1 MPPALYHPAEGQV
14 QAAHAFVGKVSARVR
29 DKLVPVAVRLMDE
42 DPEAMREENMHPQN
56 VEFFKALA
64 GTQMMQVHYEKLE
77 QELSRV
83 QQRGTPVV

>member
-1 MPPALYHPAEGQV
+1 
-14 QAAHAFVGKVSARVR
+14 
-29 DKLVPVAVRLMDE
+29 
-42 DPEAMREENMHPQN
+42 MREDILEGLLKDGYFLALLHRN